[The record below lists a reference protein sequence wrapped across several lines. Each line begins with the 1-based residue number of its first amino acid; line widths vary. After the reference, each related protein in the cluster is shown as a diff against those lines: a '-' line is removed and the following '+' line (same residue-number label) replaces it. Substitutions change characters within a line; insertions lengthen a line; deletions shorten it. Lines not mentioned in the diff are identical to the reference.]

1 MLSVGAT
8 TDPSTRLLPINKAAR
23 LSDDGFNAGCTP
35 RANLRDAA
43 PAAVSTDG
51 VDDDRNP
58 DGADASKLSHNTRGA
73 EATPPLV
80 AHEVRSRA
88 PGRSPTTR
96 STARRSMVRWRRPY
110 LRTVGHCAALAAHK
124 FTECLESGSRA
135 TP

>member
-1 MLSVGAT
+1 MLSVGT
-8 TDPSTRLLPINKAAR
+8 TNDPNIKPPPINKAAR

-58 DGADASKLSHNTRGA
+58 DGADASKLSIAMRGTVA
-73 EATPPLV
+73 YPPRV